1 MLHLQPN
8 VLPTSIIG
16 NAMSNEPRYTVL
28 ITTYLEPE
36 HIERLRAVSPRLDV
50 IYEPE
55 LIAAPRYP
63 ADHYNTIKRTPEQE
77 DRWRELLKR
86 ADILFDFDPT
96 HREDLP
102 EVAPNLRWV
111 QATSAGIG
119 QFVRRMGYEQSMPGV
134 VFTTASGVHA
144 KPLAEFCVLA
154 MLAFGKGL
162 RRMIEDQRR
171 KHWERYAGTDLD
183 GRTLGIVGVGSI
195 GTEVARLGQA
205 LGMTVIGTKRTVA
218 GADLGALHLDA
229 LYTPDEL
236 AEVLRRAEFLV
247 IVTPHTDETEKLISA
262 AELAL
267 MPQGAVLI
275 NIGRGAVV
283 DEPALI
289 EALRSGQL
297 GGAALDVF
305 EHEPLPADSPLWS
318 LQNVLVSPHS
328 GSTSDRENSRL
339 TELFSENLRR
349 FLAGEPL
356 LNILDIQ
363 ALY

>member
-1 MLHLQPN
+1 
-8 VLPTSIIG
+8 
-16 NAMSNEPRYTVL
+16 MSNDTRYTVV

-50 IYEPE
+50 IYEPD
-55 LIAAPRYP
+55 LIPAPRYP

-77 DRWRELLKR
+77 LRWRELLER

-119 QFVRRMGYEQSMPGV
+119 QFVRRMGYEQRMPGV

-144 KPLAEFCVLA
+144 RPLAEFCLLA
-154 MLAFGKGL
+154 MLTFAKGL
-162 RRMIEDQRR
+162 RRMLDDQRR

-183 GRTLGIVGVGSI
+183 GRTVGIIGVGSI
-195 GTEVARLGQA
+195 GAEVARLGQA

-218 GADLGALHLDA
+218 GADLAALHVDA
-229 LYTPDEL
+229 LFGPKDL
-236 AEVLRRAEFLV
+236 AEVLQRAEFLV
-247 IVTPHTDETEKLISA
+247 IAAPHTDATDHLIGA

-267 MPQGAVLI
+267 LPQGAVLI

-283 DEPALI
+283 DELALI
-289 EALRSGQL
+289 EALSSGHL

-305 EHEPLPADSPLWS
+305 EHEPLPADSPLWDM
-318 LQNVLVSPHS
+318 QNVLVSPHS

-339 TELFSENLRR
+339 TQLFSENLRR

-356 LNILDIQ
+356 LNVLDIQ